1 LSHRI
6 ATLIE
11 LLRNALTDQAK
22 TGRATTYRELSDRIG
37 LRPPHVIH
45 RLAQALETLMEE
57 DAAAGRPL
65 LAALCT
71 SKARPGLPA
80 PGFFIKANMLGLFSG
95 DVESSEALNFHES
108 ERRRA
113 LSFYGSGSD
122 SSWMTR

>member
-1 LSHRI
+1 M
-6 ATLIE
+6 IE
-11 LLRNALTDQAK
+11 LLRKTLTDQAN
-22 TGRATTYRELSDRIG
+22 TGGATTYRELSDRIG
-37 LRPPHVIH
+37 LRPPQAIH

-71 SKARPGLPA
+71 SKARSGLPA

-95 DVESSEALNFHES
+95 DVESSEALNFYEN

-113 LSFYGSGSD
+113 LSYYGSFSD